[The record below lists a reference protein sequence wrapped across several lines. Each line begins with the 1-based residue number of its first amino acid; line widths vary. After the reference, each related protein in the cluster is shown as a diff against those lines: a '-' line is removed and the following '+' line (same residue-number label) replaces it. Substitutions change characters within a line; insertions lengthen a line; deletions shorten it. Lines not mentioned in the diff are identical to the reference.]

1 MRLKKTIV
9 LEDLSEREYLFH
21 KSERKA
27 KAGKFYFEN
36 VSTQV
41 DIENA
46 GGPIMRTRPAT
57 RP

>member
-1 MRLKKTIV
+1 MRSKKTIV
-9 LEDLSEREYLFH
+9 LEGLSERECLFH
-21 KSERKA
+21 KSERRA
-27 KAGKFYFEN
+27 KAGKGYFEN

-46 GGPIMRTRPAT
+46 GGAIMRTRPHA